1 MHTVV
6 NVDEI
11 DFYKVA
17 WGLTKNIIGPESAGS
32 EKIKINI
39 TEYLPGYTHK
49 LHVHPTQEEVIYVL
63 SGNGV
68 SETETGKIEVGPG
81 SVAFVPAGTAHATQ
95 NLSSTESMTAII
107 IKSPPGDEEV
117 KL

>member
-1 MHTVV
+1 MHKVV
-6 NVDEI
+6 NVDNI
-11 DFYKVA
+11 DFHEVA

-39 TEYLPGYTHK
+39 TEYLPGFTHK

-63 SGNGV
+63 SGKGV
-68 SETETGKIEVGPG
+68 SETEAGKIEIGPG

-95 NLSSTESMTAII
+95 NLSPTESMTAII

>member
-6 NVDEI
+6 KVDDI

-32 EKIKINI
+32 EKLKINI
-39 TEYLPGYTHK
+39 TEYLPGFTHK

-63 SGNGV
+63 SGHGV
-68 SETETGKIEVGPG
+68 SETEAGKKEVGPG

-95 NLSSTESMTAII
+95 NMSKTESMTAII

>member
-1 MHTVV
+1 MHKVV
-6 NVDEI
+6 HVDSI
-11 DFYKVA
+11 DFQEVA

-68 SETETGKIEVGPG
+68 SETEAGKTEIGPG
-81 SVAFVPAGTAHATQ
+81 SVAFVPAGAAHATQ

>member
-1 MHTVV
+1 MDKVI
-6 NVDEI
+6 NVD
-11 DFYKVA
+11 DVVFQKVA
-17 WGLTKNIIGPESAGS
+17 WGLTKNIIGPESVGS
-32 EKIKINI
+32 EKIKVNI
-39 TEYLPGYTHK
+39 TEYLPGFTHK

-68 SETETGKIEVGPG
+68 SETEAGKKEIGPG

-107 IKSPPGDEEV
+107 IKSPPGDEEI